1 MKKLLLPLFGLLL
14 ASSLMQAQTTAPR
27 AIFVVVD
34 TKPDKSPQ
42 DVAKDLN
49 KDINKVLKKLKG
61 ADVSE
66 QSKSGFAA
74 QFGNI
79 PDVQWERQDYFDVA
93 NFTKDGQKM
102 KAYFD
107 VNGELVGTIT
117 DKTFEDL
124 PAKAREYIQKKYPDH
139 IIGDVIMYT
148 DNQNEEGDILL
159 FGTEMESATNY
170 FVELRKDNK
179 RIILKVSPDGDVSFF
194 KELKS

>member
-1 MKKLLLPLFGLLL
+1 MKNLLLPLFGLLL

-27 AIFVVVD
+27 AIFIVVD

-66 QSKSGFAA
+66 QSKSSFAT

-124 PAKAREYIQKKYPDH
+124 PAKAREYIRNKYPDYT
-139 IIGDVIMYT
+139 IGDVIMYT

-179 RIILKVSPDGDVSFF
+179 RTILKVSPDGDVSFF